1 MDPTSRL
8 KSIYNILRG
17 IQEDA
22 TMEDEFPPVFYSITP
37 EVMKELSELA
47 FMKEKG
53 STTSEDL
60 TNLLLHDVT
69 KTLERTTVDG
79 KKKANTAIPDNIH
92 NNIQNMLGIGKIRCG
107 FCGTMSDSLVEF
119 AGDNICNLCHNMV
132 SCTNDNR
139 SNLKSMKDLC

>member
-8 KSIYNILRG
+8 KSIYDILRG

-37 EVMKELSELA
+37 DVMKELSELA
-47 FMKEKG
+47 FMKEK
-53 STTSEDL
+53 SSPSSEDL
-60 TNLLLHDVT
+60 TNLLLHAVT

-79 KKKANTAIPDNIH
+79 KKKANTAITDIH

-107 FCGTMSDSLVEF
+107 FCGTMSDSLVEY
-119 AGDNICNLCHNMV
+119 ASDNICNICHKTV
-132 SCTNDNR
+132 SCTNDHR

>member
-1 MDPTSRL
+1 MNFREPTRILSNKEKKKDDKIYIFLNLQTMDPTSRL

-79 KKKANTAIPDNIH
+79 KKKANLIIM
-92 NNIQNMLGIGKIRCG
+92 I
-107 FCGTMSDSLVEF
+107 
-119 AGDNICNLCHNMV
+119 
-132 SCTNDNR
+132 
-139 SNLKSMKDLC
+139 KS